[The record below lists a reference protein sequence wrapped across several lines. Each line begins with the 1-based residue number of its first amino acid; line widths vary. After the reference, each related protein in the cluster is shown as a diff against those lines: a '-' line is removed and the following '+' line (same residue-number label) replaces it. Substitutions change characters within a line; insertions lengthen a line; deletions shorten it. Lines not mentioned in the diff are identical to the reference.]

1 MQDGKSVKVAYI
13 RIYIHRIQRDIMRY
27 NVRLQVE
34 GIEIAGEGAAADT
47 EGITSAVTP
56 GLVRAQAACG
66 RFQPKTIFKKCG
78 PHEHF

>member
-1 MQDGKSVKVAYI
+1 
-13 RIYIHRIQRDIMRY
+13 MRY

-47 EGITSAVTP
+47 EGMTLAVTP

-66 RFQPKTIFKKCG
+66 RFQPKTAGPTNIFKKRQKKPDLVLPTQPAVAG
-78 PHEHF
+78 TRSPHC